1 MKLNGRGGRDIIT
14 AMKKILFL
22 LLITALILSPLFS
35 EETEEDISYTEVGND
50 EFLKEILISDEAVVY
65 GDENFRERILER
77 TKGER
82 DPIGLVLTGGSA
94 RACAHIGVLKYLDE
108 IGVKPDFIVSN
119 SMGSIIGM
127 LYAAGVT
134 PSEIEE
140 MLNVGDIS
148 SYFSLTLPTKGG
160 FLSADGFKALIE
172 YIVGRDLRLED
183 TEIPVMVVC
192 DDLVSKREVR
202 ITEGPFSDILIGS
215 FALPVYFGPYKYNG
229 HLLIDG
235 GVISLAPI
243 NAAYDY
249 TDTVILSTS
258 FYDADTVNLYNPV
271 TVLNSSFDIGKRQ
284 KASSELKEYSSLI
297 WIRCDVE
304 KFSFMAFSQ
313 ANEMAGI
320 GYESAAAHSEELA
333 ALYHSEEA
341 AGDGAEAAA
350 GDEAVTER
358 INDLK
363 RSMRYF
369 GRLKST
375 SAALLGI
382 DFSALNSDFS
392 PHFMKNS
399 MTTGLEYRLLFSS
412 CELSLVAGLGHNSQ
426 NLASSE
432 MFLSGGVEFSW
443 FPFSN
448 YRVKL
453 EAYSDFLRPSS
464 SFFPFLYAKESMD
477 MYLWYRDG
485 LTVSLNQGF
494 EYAKDF
500 DREGTGEGTVFSFL
514 AQANYTGSDFTVG
527 GDIGYMFTSDSFF
540 QSEVR
545 NYVQATI
552 KGSCDFTRML
562 YLTASV
568 RARFSVDGKGSVP
581 VFIYDNFTSRTISY
595 GATCLRTESS
605 LFNLFSH
612 LTFGLNILS
621 SPTFG
626 EFLILDESSAAL
638 FFSSLFNLET
648 GFRFSIGVEL
658 QSSLSLIGLIKLPAV
673 LRIGYEY
680 GADIKNH
687 IVASLTFS
695 SSF

>member
-1 MKLNGRGGRDIIT
+1 MKLNGRDGKDIIGR
-14 AMKKILFL
+14 MKKLLFL
-22 LLITALILSPLFS
+22 LLILILIVVPLFS
-35 EETEEDISYTEVGND
+35 EETDEDISLEGVESD
-50 EFLKEILISDEAVVY
+50 EFLKEILISDEAIVY
-65 GDENFRERILER
+65 GDENFRARILER

-127 LYAAGVT
+127 LYAAGVS

-172 YIVGRDLRLED
+172 YIVGKDLRLED

-202 ITEGPFSDILIGS
+202 ITEGSFSDILIGS

-249 TDTVILSTS
+249 TDTVILSTA

-271 TVLNSSFDIGKRQ
+271 TILNSSFDIGKRQ

-313 ANEMAGI
+313 ADEMAQI
-320 GYESAAAHSEELA
+320 GYESAEAHSEELE
-333 ALYHSEEA
+333 ALYRENEE
-341 AGDGAEAAA
+341 ESV
-350 GDEAVTER
+350 EESTQAVTER

-375 SAALLGI
+375 SASLLGI
-382 DFSALNSDFS
+382 DFSGLNSDFS

-453 EAYSDFLRPSS
+453 ETYADFLRPSS
-464 SFFPFLYAKESMD
+464 SFYPFIYSKESMD

-494 EYAKDF
+494 EYARDF
-500 DREGTGEGTVFSFL
+500 DRNGTGEGSVFSFL
-514 AQANYTGSDFTVG
+514 VQADYAGSDFTVG
-527 GDIGYMFTSDSFF
+527 GDVGYLFTCDSFF
-540 QSEVR
+540 HSLLR
-545 NYVQATI
+545 NYVQATLR
-552 KGSCDFTRML
+552 GSCDFTKML
-562 YLTASV
+562 YLTASARV
-568 RARFSVDGKGSVP
+568 RFSVDGQGSVP

-605 LFNLFSH
+605 LFNLFSD

-626 EFLILDESSAAL
+626 EFLILDESSAAVY
-638 FFSSLFNLET
+638 FSSLFNLEN
-648 GFRFSIGVEL
+648 GFRFSAGIEL
-658 QSSLSLIGLIKLPAV
+658 KSSLSLIGLIKLPAV